1 MKKPKLV
8 RRSVTFFF
16 VPLIDVLILMFCI
29 FLLLPI
35 VSKPDSEK
43 PGKEADGGLPTDVAE
58 LQQRVLIAEKR
69 VADLMADRAKEA
81 ERTVVPVLQVDGK
94 DGRLFYYDK
103 SGPQPRREEVA
114 NQGDAQVFIDRQ
126 KQVAKGQP
134 VHFLILMPR
143 ELSGFPTGPQRKEYR
158 DWFEQRKVPYT
169 IDDPWAAK

>member
-1 MKKPKLV
+1 MKPVKPV

-43 PGKEADGGLPTDVAE
+43 PGTGTDPAQPLDALE
-58 LQQRVLIAEKR
+58 WQQRALLSEAREKS
-69 VADLMADRAKEA
+69 LMEDRAKEA